1 MNIRL
6 LVPNKIVRR
15 VQIKMGKGNKKAKK
29 EPNKKVGT
37 TLKNKIIVSY
47 MMVLSF
53 MVAIAAI
60 CIYQMKNIMIELGNT
75 QEIIN
80 NAAVQ
85 TVTKQNMRASITT
98 LQNSIDKCKSIAI
111 GVSIVGFIV
120 TIILAVIIIRRI
132 LNPLKDLSRLSH
144 SLREGDLTA
153 KLEGK
158 KYDKEIG
165 DVVDSLND
173 AMNANRAMVGNIY
186 SYSKLL
192 IKSSEDLNKV
202 VKSIS
207 GRILEVNTAT
217 EIISSEVEHLSAVS
231 QEVNASTFEI
241 KSTVSSLNETAEKD
255 NKSADIIREKAIK
268 VKEKGQQAAKNA
280 RRIYTEKI
288 DNINNAIEQGK
299 VVKDIEMMA
308 DVIAGVS
315 EQTNLLALNAAIEA
329 ARAGEQGKGFAVVAD
344 EVKKLAEQSKE
355 TVDQIKKVINEVHSA
370 FNNLSEHSKDLLGFI
385 EKDVDKDYE
394 LLIETATSYE
404 NDSKLITSM
413 SEEIQNRSK
422 IIENVIS
429 QITDGISSVSLNA
442 VETSSKSQDIQ
453 ASVKE
458 ATSQVQT
465 IVEAIGH
472 QTSLAEELKEV
483 INVYRI

>member
-1 MNIRL
+1 MKISKKNNRIKRKIN
-6 LVPNKIVRR
+6 NKM
-15 VQIKMGKGNKKAKK
+15 K
-29 EPNKKVGT
+29 T
-37 TLKNKIIVSY
+37 SLKTRIIISY

-53 MVAIAAI
+53 MIAVAGI
-60 CIYQMKNIMIELGNT
+60 CIYQMKNIMKELGNT
-75 QEIIN
+75 QNIID

-85 TVTKQNMRASITT
+85 AVTKQNMRASITT
-98 LQNSIDKCKSIAI
+98 LQNSIDKFTSVAI
-111 GVSIVGFIV
+111 VVSIIGFIV
-120 TIILAVIIIRRI
+120 TIILAIVLLRRI
-132 LNPLKDLSRLSH
+132 LLPLKDLSKLSH

-165 DVVDSLND
+165 DVVDSLNN
-173 AMNANRAMVGNIY
+173 AMNANRAMVGNIH

-192 IKSSEDLNKV
+192 IKSSQDLNEV
-202 VKSIS
+202 VKFINE
-207 GRILEVNTAT
+207 RILEVNNAT
-217 EIISSEVEHLSAVS
+217 EVISSEVEHLSAVS
-231 QEVNASTFEI
+231 QEVNASTCEI

-255 NKSADIIREKAIK
+255 NKSADIIRDKAIK
-268 VKEKGQQAAKNA
+268 VKENGQKAAENA
-280 RRIYTEKI
+280 RRIYSEKI
-288 DNINNAIEQGK
+288 DNIANAIEQGK

-344 EVKKLAEQSKE
+344 EVRKLAEQSKVAVE
-355 TVDQIKKVINEVHSA
+355 EIKKVINEVHSA
-370 FNNLSEHSKDLLGFI
+370 FSNLSEHSKDLLVFI

-413 SEEIQNRSK
+413 SEEIQARSR
-422 IIENVIS
+422 IIENVIT
-429 QITDGISSVSLNA
+429 QITEGINSVSSNA

-453 ASVKE
+453 VNVEE
-458 ATSQVQT
+458 ATNQVKA
-465 IVEAIGH
+465 IVDAIEQ

-483 INVYRI
+483 INVYKI

>member
-1 MNIRL
+1 
-6 LVPNKIVRR
+6 
-15 VQIKMGKGNKKAKK
+15 MGKESKKAKK
-29 EPNKKVGT
+29 EPPNKVGT
-37 TLKNKIIVSY
+37 TLKKKIIVSY

-53 MVAIAAI
+53 MIAIAAI

-75 QEIIN
+75 QYIIN

-98 LQNSIDKCKSIAI
+98 LENEIDKFTTIAI
-111 GVSIVGFIV
+111 AVSIVGFIV
-120 TIILAVIIIRRI
+120 TIILAVIIIRKI

-173 AMNANRAMVGNIY
+173 AMKANRAMVGNIY

-192 IKSSEDLNKV
+192 IKSSEDLSGI

-207 GRILEVNTAT
+207 GRILEVNAAT

-231 QEVNASTFEI
+231 EEVNASTFEI
-241 KSTVSSLNETAEKD
+241 KTTVSSLNETAEKD
-255 NKSADIIREKAIK
+255 NRSADIIREKAIN
-268 VKEKGQQAAKNA
+268 VKEKGQKAAENA
-280 RRIYTEKI
+280 RRIYVEKI
-288 DNINNAIEQGK
+288 DNITNAIEHGK
-299 VVKDIEMMA
+299 VVKDIEIMA

-329 ARAGEQGKGFAVVAD
+329 ARAGEQGQGFAVVAD
-344 EVKKLAEQSKE
+344 EVRKLAEQSKE
-355 TVDQIKKVINEVHSA
+355 AVDKIKKVINEVHGA
-370 FNNLSEHSKDLLGFI
+370 FGNLSQHSKDLLNFI
-385 EKDVDKDYE
+385 EKDVDRDYE

-413 SEEIQNRSK
+413 SEEIKNRSK
-422 IIENVIS
+422 LIESVIS
-429 QITDGISSVSLNA
+429 QITEGINSVSSNA

-453 ASVKE
+453 ASVEE

-465 IVEAIGH
+465 IVKAIAQ
-472 QTSLAEELKEV
+472 QTILAEELKEV
-483 INVYRI
+483 INVYSI

>member
-1 MNIRL
+1 
-6 LVPNKIVRR
+6 
-15 VQIKMGKGNKKAKK
+15 
-29 EPNKKVGT
+29 
-37 TLKNKIIVSY
+37 

-53 MVAIAAI
+53 MVAIASI

-98 LQNSIDKCKSIAI
+98 LENSIDKCKSIAI

-153 KLEGK
+153 KLDGK
-158 KYDKEIG
+158 KYDKEIE

-192 IKSSEDLNKV
+192 IKSSEDLNQI

-207 GRILEVNTAT
+207 GRILEVNNAT

-231 QEVNASTFEI
+231 EEVNASTFEI
-241 KSTVSSLNETAEKD
+241 KTTVSHLNETAEKD
-255 NKSADIIREKAIK
+255 NKAADIIRLKAIK
-268 VKEKGQQAAKNA
+268 VKEKGQRAAKNA
-280 RRIYTEKI
+280 RQIYAEKI

-308 DVIAGVS
+308 DVISGVS

-355 TVDQIKKVINEVHSA
+355 TVDQIKKVINEVHGA

-442 VETSSKSQDIQ
+442 IETSSKSQDIQ
-453 ASVKE
+453 VSVEE

-465 IVEAIGH
+465 IVEAIGQ

>member
-1 MNIRL
+1 MKITREKSA
-6 LVPNKIVRR
+6 VKKDKNK
-15 VQIKMGKGNKKAKK
+15 KMGTSLKK
-29 EPNKKVGT
+29 
-37 TLKNKIIVSY
+37 KIIISY
-47 MMVLSF
+47 MIVLSF
-53 MVAIAAI
+53 MLIIASV
-60 CIYQMKNIMIELGNT
+60 CVNQMKNVITELGTT
-75 QEIIN
+75 QDIIN

-98 LQNSIDKCKSIAI
+98 LETSVSKFTSIAI
-111 GVSIVGFIV
+111 VVSIIGFIV
-120 TIILAVIIIRRI
+120 TLGLAVVIIRGI
-132 LNPLKDLSRLSH
+132 LNPLKDLSRLAH

-186 SYSKLL
+186 TYSKLL
-192 IKSSEDLNKV
+192 IKSSEDLNEI

-207 GRILEVNTAT
+207 GRIIEVNSAT
-217 EIISSEVEHLSAVS
+217 EVISSEVEQLSAVS

-241 KSTVSSLNETAEKD
+241 KSTVSSLNETAETD
-255 NKSADIIREKAIK
+255 NKSAETIRNKAIK
-268 VKEKGQQAAKNA
+268 VKEKGQTAAKNA
-280 RRIYTEKI
+280 RRIYAEKI
-288 DNINNAIEQGK
+288 DNITNAIEQGK
-299 VVKDIEMMA
+299 VVKDIKMMA

-344 EVKKLAEQSKE
+344 EVRKLAEQSKD
-355 TVDQIKKVINEVHSA
+355 TVDQIKKVISEVHGA
-370 FNNLSEHSKDLLGFI
+370 FDNLSEHSKDLLTFI
-385 EKDVDKDYE
+385 EKDVDGDYE

-422 IIENVIS
+422 IIENVII
-429 QITDGISSVSLNA
+429 QITEGINSVSSNA

-453 ASVKE
+453 TSVE
-458 ATSQVQT
+458 EVTSQVQT
-465 IVEAIGH
+465 IVEAIGE
-472 QTSLAEELKEV
+472 QTSLAEELKDV
-483 INVYRI
+483 INVYKI

>member
-1 MNIRL
+1 M
-6 LVPNKIVRR
+6 KI
-15 VQIKMGKGNKKAKK
+15 GKRNKKI
-29 EPNKKVGT
+29 EEER
-37 TLKNKIIVSY
+37 KNKIGATLKKRILISY
-47 MMVLSF
+47 LMVLSF
-53 MVAIAAI
+53 MVAIASV
-60 CIYQMKNIMIELGNT
+60 CIYQMKNILIELGNI

-85 TVTKQNMRASITT
+85 SITKQNMRASVAT
-98 LQNSIDKCKSIAI
+98 LENLIDKFTSVAI
-111 GVSIVGFIV
+111 VVSGIGFIV
-120 TIILAVIIIRRI
+120 TIILAVILLGKI

-192 IKSSEDLNKV
+192 IKSSQDLNEIV
-202 VKSIS
+202 RTINE
-207 GRILEVNTAT
+207 RILQVNSAT
-217 EIISSEVEHLSAVS
+217 EVISSEVEHLSAVS

-241 KSTVSSLNETAEKD
+241 KTTVSSLNETAEKD
-255 NKSADIIREKAIK
+255 NKSADIIRDKAMK
-268 VKEKGQQAAKNA
+268 VKENGQKAAENA
-280 RRIYTEKI
+280 RRIYSEKI
-288 DNINNAIEQGK
+288 DNITNAIEQGK
-299 VVKDIEMMA
+299 VVKDIEIMA
-308 DVIAGVS
+308 NVIAGVS

-344 EVKKLAEQSKE
+344 EVRKLAEQSKDAVE
-355 TVDQIKKVINEVHSA
+355 EIKKVINEVHNA
-370 FNNLSEHSKDLLGFI
+370 FGNLSEHSKDLLVFI
-385 EKDVDKDYE
+385 EKDVDRDYE

-413 SEEIQNRSK
+413 SEEIQARSRT
-422 IIENVIS
+422 IENVIT
-429 QITDGISSVSLNA
+429 QITEGINSVSSNA

-453 ASVKE
+453 VNVEE
-458 ATSQVQT
+458 ATIQVQN
-465 IVEAIGH
+465 IVNAIEQ

-483 INVYRI
+483 INVYKI